1 MRTVTHHEI
10 QESIDKV
17 NGMSEK
23 DTRSFM
29 KQMSE
34 EQPYIQIYVAAICD
48 RGDFENESDTDA
60 FINLASIIWHAMRT
74 ATGGKIRQ
82 VEGDEIDKRE
92 AQQINL
98 YTYAEGE
105 PEDELP
111 RLVES
116 WMKDYNQ
123 RPLLEYVLE
132 ALISP
137 EHPRRA
143 APNDSGLIFTYLK
156 VIIDCLDNAKII
168 I

>member
-10 QESIDKV
+10 QESIDQI

-23 DTRSFM
+23 DTYSFM

-48 RGDFENESDTDA
+48 RGDFENENDADA
-60 FINLASIIWHAMRT
+60 FANLVSIIWCAMRM
-74 ATGGKIRQ
+74 AAGGKIHQ
-82 VEGDEIDKRE
+82 VVGGEIDKRE
-92 AQQINL
+92 AQQMKL

-105 PEDELP
+105 PEDGVS

-123 RPLLEYVLE
+123 RPMLEYVLE
-132 ALISP
+132 ALMSP
-137 EHPRRA
+137 EHPHHA
-143 APNDSGLIFTYLK
+143 TTEGSGLIFTYLK